1 MADLID
7 RAIHEAEQLFI
18 EAGVAK
24 AEAEALNEKR
34 RRVRATLFVHYRGEG
49 KGSGES
55 EQYAMADKRYEEA
68 CDVSYDALMRA
79 EVLKAKAEAKRMHF
93 EAWRTANATERAKMG
108 LR

>member
-1 MADLID
+1 MVDLIE
-7 RAIHEAEQLFI
+7 RAIHEAEDLFI
-18 EAGVAK
+18 EAGMAK
-24 AEAEALNEKR
+24 AEAEALDSKR

-55 EQYAMADKRYEEA
+55 EQFAMADERYEA
-68 CDVSYDALMRA
+68 VCDVCYAALLKA

-93 EAWRTANATERAKMG
+93 EAWRSQNATERAKMG